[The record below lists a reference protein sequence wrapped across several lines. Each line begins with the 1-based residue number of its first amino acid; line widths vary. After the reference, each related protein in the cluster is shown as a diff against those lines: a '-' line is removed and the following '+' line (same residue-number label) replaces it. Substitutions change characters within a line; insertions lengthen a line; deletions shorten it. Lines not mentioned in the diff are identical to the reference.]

1 MQLAIGI
8 FDLHVAFVQAAELQR
23 SEIDVPEAVIDVLQP
38 DIFAGTD
45 AGDIDPV
52 TASADPAI
60 GADLAE
66 FEAVGVFERW
76 QAVGQGAWRA
86 AIL

>member
-1 MQLAIGI
+1 MAIGI

-45 AGDIDPV
+45 AGDVDPV
-52 TASADPAI
+52 AAPADTAV
-60 GADLAE
+60 GADLAD
-66 FEAVGVFERW
+66 FEAVRVFERW
-76 QAVGQGAWRA
+76 QALRHGAWRT